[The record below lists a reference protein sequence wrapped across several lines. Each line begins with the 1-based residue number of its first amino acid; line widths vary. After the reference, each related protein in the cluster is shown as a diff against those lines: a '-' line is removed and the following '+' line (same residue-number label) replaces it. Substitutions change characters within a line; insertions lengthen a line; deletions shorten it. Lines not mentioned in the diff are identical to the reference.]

1 MIKMTDAE
9 LKVAIHEILTDL
21 DYEEYCK
28 FLETLHTC
36 PTREET
42 EFYKGMDL
50 DKYEF

>member
-1 MIKMTDAE
+1 MIDTELRAMLAQYWIDA
-9 LKVAIHEILTDL
+9 
-21 DYEEYCK
+21 DYDTYCE

-50 DKYEF
+50 DEYEF